1 VYLSGIFSF
10 SPEDEMRLR
19 QAKVDED
26 GKKEERRKDRQERM
40 PEYVWKVRGVTTR
53 ATDVPPKLQLS
64 IRYRVWSTSMRPKES
79 W

>member
-1 VYLSGIFSF
+1 
-10 SPEDEMRLR
+10 MRLR

-53 ATDVPPKLQLS
+53 ASYIGDSQG
-64 IRYRVWSTSMRPKES
+64 
-79 W
+79 